1 MLYNKG
7 MEKYILESQD
17 RARLREVT
25 AQLGG
30 KIELRDGNV
39 VGVVEADEKPEASG
53 IVVLEEK

>member
-1 MLYNKG
+1 MG
-7 MEKYILESQD
+7 KYILESRD
-17 RARLREVT
+17 RARLKEVT

-30 KIELRDGNV
+30 KVELRDGNV